1 MKTNSIEHQIT
12 ELLRE
17 GHSEQQVALLT
28 NLPVG
33 RIEGIN
39 KGYIEQRKRRELK
52 ASKLHNQAIYAM
64 NLQA

>member
-12 ELLRE
+12 QLLQE

-28 NLPVG
+28 DLPEA
-33 RIEGIN
+33 RIEGIY

-52 ASKLHNQAIYAM
+52 ASNLHNQAIYAM